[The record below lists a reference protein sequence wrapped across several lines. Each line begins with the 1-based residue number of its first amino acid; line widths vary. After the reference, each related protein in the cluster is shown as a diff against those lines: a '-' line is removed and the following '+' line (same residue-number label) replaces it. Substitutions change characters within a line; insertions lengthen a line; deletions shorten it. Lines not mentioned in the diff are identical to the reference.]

1 MRTPDQSAVV
11 VQLIKTTSTRGL
23 GTDANPVRIITQY
36 WTLEGDFLFE
46 FDPLTCAQQP
56 ESLHKSDTYL

>member
-46 FDPLTCAQQP
+46 FDPFTCVQQT
-56 ESLHKSDTYL
+56 ESLCKSDTYL